1 VLRRPHLHENR
12 RNPVGTRVSWY
23 LLCVRTHLHSGI
35 GSEPVGPDALLLAT
49 VSIGAQAHAATA
61 VPVSRR
67 LTKQMSTKV
76 LGSAAS
82 NEKAAE
88 RPKSVRSL
96 IVNEMLM
103 TEQTCAL
110 LAGSAP

>member
-1 VLRRPHLHENR
+1 MSVWMLF
-12 RNPVGTRVSWY
+12 VYSV
-23 LLCVRTHLHSGI
+23 
-35 GSEPVGPDALLLAT
+35 
-49 VSIGAQAHAATA
+49 GAQAHAATA

-76 LGSAAS
+76 LGSATS

-103 TEQTCAL
+103 TEQTCAQAAAFSHRSL
-110 LAGSAP
+110 DAYRRGWQP

>member
-1 VLRRPHLHENR
+1 MLSQPHLHKNR
-12 RNPVGTRVSWY
+12 RNPVGTLVPWY
-23 LLCVRTHLHSGI
+23 LLFVRTHLHSGI
-35 GSEPVGPDALLLAT
+35 GSEPFSLEALLLAT

-82 NEKAAE
+82 NAKAAE

-110 LAGSAP
+110 LAGGAP